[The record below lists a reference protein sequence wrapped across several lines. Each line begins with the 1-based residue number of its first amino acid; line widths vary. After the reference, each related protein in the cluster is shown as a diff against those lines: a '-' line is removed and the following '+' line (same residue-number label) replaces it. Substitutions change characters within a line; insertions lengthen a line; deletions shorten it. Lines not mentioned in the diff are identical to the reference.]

1 MPLLE
6 NAMNFDSWNAQPAAS
21 SQTRGHTDHDVSDA
35 PQADGRGTLPPGA
48 SCASCEPLTTFPSV
62 CVHEDH
68 ELVHVRTEL
77 PGIGADELDISVDG
91 TTLTLQS
98 RHNKE
103 DSGLFRVGRG
113 LQKFLCRIDLPSAV
127 DHARGEACL
136 DSGVFSLT
144 LPKLVCELPSTVK
157 QDD

>member
-1 MPLLE
+1 
-6 NAMNFDSWNAQPAAS
+6 MNLDSWNAHPAAS
-21 SQTRGHTDHDVSDA
+21 SQTRAHTDLHGVIA
-35 PQADGRGTLPPGA
+35 PQAAGRGTMPPGA
-48 SCASCEPLTTFPSV
+48 LCASCEPLTTFPSV
-62 CVHEDH
+62 HVHEDH

-77 PGIGADELDISVDG
+77 PGIGADELDIFVDG

-127 DHARGEACL
+127 DQTRGEACL

-144 LPKLVCELPSTVK
+144 LPKLVCGPPRTVK

>member
-1 MPLLE
+1 MTL
-6 NAMNFDSWNAQPAAS
+6 DSWNAHPAAS
-21 SQTRGHTDHDVSDA
+21 SQTHTDHDMYGVVA
-35 PQADGRGTLPPGA
+35 PPANGRGTLPSGA

-62 CVHEDH
+62 RVNEDH

-77 PGIGADELDISVDG
+77 PGIGAEELDISVDG

-113 LQKFLCRIDLPSAV
+113 LQRFLCRIDLPSAV

-144 LPKLVCELPSTVK
+144 LPKLVCEPPSTVK